1 MKKWYILSVC
11 VLVGGIIIALFIFLS
26 WPSQEMKVL
35 YSIEESLNIP
45 KSDRRM
51 VDDAG
56 CYHDWKNAQQY
67 DRDIYYSYGYKKNLP
82 LSFVQM
88 LLDDDQ
94 WDVKVLSFDTS
105 NLQGPEGSTFM
116 RWSQDTDITL
126 EEFITQHNLVEDRD
140 VRSLLKSSRIPLK
153 SISFQNKQKNACLYI
168 SLFNIFIKNKNFQN
182 AGPDHMSLSDCLGRE
197 ICY

>member
-1 MKKWYILSVC
+1 MKKSYILGVC
-11 VLVGGIIIALFIFLS
+11 VLVGGVIISSFIFLS

-35 YSIEESLNIP
+35 YGIEESLNIP
-45 KSDRRM
+45 KPDRRT
-51 VDDAG
+51 VYDAG
-56 CYHDWKNAQQY
+56 CYHDGKNVLQY
-67 DRDIYYSYGYKKNLP
+67 ERDIHYSYGYKKNLP

-94 WDVKVLSFDTS
+94 WDVKVLIFDTS
-105 NLQGPEGSTFM
+105 NLPGPEGEYTYM
-116 RWSQDTDITL
+116 RWGQDRDIPL
-126 EEFITQHNLVEDRD
+126 EEFIAQHDLVEDRD

-168 SLFNIFIKNKNFQN
+168 SSLTYGNKNFQN
-182 AGPDHMSLSDCLGRE
+182 ARPDHMNLSDCLGRE